1 MFDDYNTIRDKR
13 GEEKIILKPHNNFS
27 DVRRNAKKRTR
38 GKERGGNFLLSQAT
52 AKVTS
57 KL

>member
-1 MFDDYNTIRDKR
+1 MSLFVVPFVFVFWIGSAEFFCQMQPFN
-13 GEEKIILKPHNNFS
+13 
-27 DVRRNAKKRTR
+27 KKKCRV
-38 GKERGGNFLLSQAT
+38 KERGGNFLLSQAT